1 MAWLA
6 HLTPSASYGAHV
18 LPALLV
24 LGVGMGATGAPAMF
38 TATYNVP
45 PADTRVA
52 SAMVSTMQQVGG
64 AVGASGLSTIFASAV
79 SSYGHT
85 HTPSPRLSSTAAVHG
100 YTTAFWVS
108 APSSPPARSSS
119 ARSCPASR
127 HEQAHPSQ
135 PQPAPSRGREPRACL
150 KRPLNA
156 RKEKFRCSRESRRFA
171 GPPYRGKGCQL
182 R

>member
-64 AVGASGLSTIFASAV
+64 AVGASGLSTIFASGV

-85 HTPSPRLSSTAAVHG
+85 HTPSPRLSSTAALHG

-108 APSSPPARSSS
+108 AAIFAAGAILIGSLVPSIKTR
-119 ARSCPASR
+119 ASTPKPTP
-127 HEQAHPSQ
+127 AHPS
-135 PQPAPSRGREPRACL
+135 SGREPRTCL

-171 GPPYRGKGCQL
+171 GPSYRGKGCQL